1 MEIEQELASVTP
13 QGETLL
19 TIGVFDGVHAGHRYL
34 LRKLKER
41 AAERNLL
48 SGVVTFSPHPQ
59 SVLHP
64 HSQLPWLTSL
74 EDRVGAFQRLG
85 VSVVVVLTFTPKL
98 AQLSA
103 QEFISLIK
111 KHLSMR
117 GILVGPD
124 FALGKG
130 KEGNINLLRTL
141 GYEMGF
147 NVDVVPP
154 FKINGEIV
162 SSTLIRRALAE
173 GDMRKV
179 TKLMGRYFYLEGKI
193 ITSEK
198 RGRVLGFPTA
208 NLDIKP
214 QQALPGNGIYATIAQ
229 VEGRHFPSATNIGTR
244 PTFGTGE
251 EMVETHLLNYKGD
264 LYGKDMRVEFVQKL
278 REEQRFP
285 SVEELSAQIEK
296 DVREIEAILAEDLK

>member
-1 MEIEQELASVTP
+1 
-13 QGETLL
+13 
-19 TIGVFDGVHAGHRYL
+19 
-34 LRKLKER
+34 
-41 AAERNLL
+41 
-48 SGVVTFSPHPQ
+48 
-59 SVLHP
+59 
-64 HSQLPWLTSL
+64 
-74 EDRVGAFQRLG
+74 
-85 VSVVVVLTFTPKL
+85 
-98 AQLSA
+98 
-103 QEFISLIK
+103 LIK
-111 KHLSMR
+111 KNLGMR

-130 KEGNINLLRTL
+130 KEGNIDLLRSL
-141 GYEMGF
+141 GCEMGF
-147 NVDVVPP
+147 SVDVIPP

-179 TKLMGRYFYLEGKI
+179 KNLMGRYFYLEGKV

-214 QQALPGNGIYATIAQ
+214 QQALPENGIYATIAQ
-229 VEGRHFPSATNIGTR
+229 VEGGHFPSATNVGVR

-251 EMVETHLLNYKGD
+251 EMVETHLLNYKGN

-278 REEQRFP
+278 RDEQRF
-285 SVEELSAQIEK
+285 SSSEELKTQIEK
-296 DVREIEAILAEDLK
+296 DIREVEAILTKDLK